1 MEGHDESTAHAA
13 ANAASDA
20 AVDTAAHAAHAGGE
34 VVGTLMAL
42 LVVAILVGLLA
53 SRLRFPYTI
62 SLVVVG
68 IALRA
73 IGVIPD
79 IHLTHDLLMN
89 VLLPALLFEAAI
101 HVPGSKLRRFAPTV
115 VMLAV
120 PGVLLAAFGTAFLL
134 EVELVA
140 LGLDAGIPFLEL
152 LLFGSIIA
160 ATDPIAVIALFKA
173 LGVDKKLAIL
183 VEGESLFNDGTAIV
197 MFGIMIE
204 VLRSGTFTIGGALT
218 SFAIVVGG
226 GILIGAAVGLLA
238 SWATSLID
246 DHLFEIALTVVTAY
260 GAFLIGE
267 QLHVSGVLATVVAGL
282 LVGNVGKKRNMSP
295 YSRVSV
301 LSFWEFAAFFINT
314 LVFLLLGL
322 EVDYALLL
330 ERWDVILLAFFA
342 VLGARALAVYGPMPV
357 LRRLAQPV
365 DLKVATVFWWGAMRG
380 SLSVVL
386 ALALPTTLASR
397 DDIIAMTFGVV
408 VLSLLVQGS
417 TMSWLLRKLGLVQG
431 RTEAMELL
439 GTALARMKAVHAQE
453 AALDELVAAGALHL
467 PAIDERRER
476 LRREREELQASLS
489 SRGDDPALREAVER
503 HAAVIDEHLRNVAVD
518 AYRKALDDNLIDGS
532 SAAKL
537 IAGEDELA
545 TDEALDEPPGD
556 ALDAAAPNPKM
567 TE

>member
-1 MEGHDESTAHAA
+1 MEGHAENIAHAA
-13 ANAASDA
+13 AQVPAEAAEA
-20 AVDTAAHAAHAGGE
+20 AAHASHAGGE

-42 LVVAILVGLLA
+42 LVVAILVGTLA
-53 SRLRFPYTI
+53 SRLRFPYAV

-73 IGVIPD
+73 IGVAPD
-79 IHLTHDLLMN
+79 MHLTHDLLMN

-101 HVPGSKLRRFAPTV
+101 HVPGNKLRRFAPTV

-140 LGLDAGIPFLEL
+140 FGLNAGIPFVEL
-152 LLFGSIIA
+152 LLFGAVIA

-197 MFGIMIE
+197 MFTIVLE
-204 VLRSGTFTIGGALT
+204 VIRSGTFTVGGALT

-314 LVFLLLGL
+314 LVFLLLGF
-322 EVDYALLL
+322 EVDYALLVDK
-330 ERWDVILLAFFA
+330 WNVILLAFFA
-342 VLGARALAVYGPMPV
+342 VLGARALAVYGPLPV
-357 LRRLAQPV
+357 LRRLHQPV
-365 DLKVATVFWWGAMRG
+365 DTKVATVFWWGAMRG

-386 ALALPTTLASR
+386 ALALPLELSAR
-397 DDIIAMTFGVV
+397 NEIIAMVFGVV
-408 VLSLLVQGS
+408 VLSLVVQGS
-417 TMSWLLRKLGLVQG
+417 TMSWLLRKLGLVQQ
-431 RTEAMELL
+431 RTEAMQLL
-439 GTALARMKAVHAQE
+439 GNALARMKAVHAQE
-453 AALDELVAAGALHL
+453 AALDDLVAAGALNL

-476 LRREREELQASLS
+476 LRKEREELQARLS
-489 SRGDDPALREAVER
+489 ARGDDPAMREAVER
-503 HAAVIDEHLRNVAVD
+503 HAAVIDEHLRHVAVD
-518 AYRKALDDNLIDGS
+518 AYRKALDENLIDGS
-532 SAAKL
+532 TAAKL
-537 IAGEDELA
+537 IAGEDPVGIE
-545 TDEALDEPPGD
+545 EALEGPVGGE
-556 ALDAAAPNPKM
+556 ASEAKG
-567 TE
+567 

>member
-13 ANAASDA
+13 ANAAVDA
-20 AVDTAAHAAHAGGE
+20 AADAAAHASHAGGE
-34 VVGTLMAL
+34 VVGALMSL
-42 LVVAILVGLLA
+42 LMVAILVGLLA
-53 SRLRFPYTI
+53 SRLRFPYTV

-73 IGVIPD
+73 FGVIPD
-79 IHLTHDLLMN
+79 LHLTHDLLMN

-101 HVPGSKLRRFAPTV
+101 HVPGNKLRRFAPTV
-115 VMLAV
+115 VVLAV

-140 LGLDAGIPFLEL
+140 FGLDAGVPFLEL
-152 LLFGSIIA
+152 LLFGAIIA
-160 ATDPIAVIALFKA
+160 ATDPISVIALFKA

-197 MFGIMIE
+197 MFGIVLE
-204 VLRSGTFTIGGALT
+204 VLRSGSFTYAGALT

-238 SWATSLID
+238 SWATALFD

-295 YSRVSV
+295 YTRVSV

-322 EVDYALLL
+322 EVDYALLV

-342 VLGARALAVYGPMPV
+342 VLGARALAVFVPLPL
-357 LRRLAQPV
+357 LRRFDQPV
-365 DLKVATVFWWGAMRG
+365 DRRVATVFWWGAMRG

-386 ALALPTTLASR
+386 ALALPTSLGAR
-397 DDIIAMTFGVV
+397 DEIIAMTFGVV
-408 VLSLLVQGS
+408 VLSLVVQGS
-417 TMSWLLRKLGLVQG
+417 TMSWLLRKLGLVEP
-431 RTEAMELL
+431 RTDAMRLL

-453 AALDELVAAGALHL
+453 AALDELVAAGAQGL
-467 PAIDERRER
+467 PAIADLRGRLQRERER
-476 LRREREELQASLS
+476 LQAKLS
-489 SRGDDPALREAVER
+489 ARSDDPALREAVER

-518 AYRKALDDNLIDGS
+518 AYKKALNDDLIDGEQAS
-532 SAAKL
+532 RL
-537 IAGEDELA
+537 IAGEEDPDLLEDA
-545 TDEALDEPPGD
+545 PADD
-556 ALDAAAPNPKM
+556 ALDAGSPDPKM